1 MTPPTTLPPLVRGQ
15 WLPMTYEE
23 FLAWK
28 PDGLQGEWVDG
39 KGIIF
44 VTTSERHVR
53 VQRLLVNLLTTFLDV
68 FGLGEVFSA
77 PFQMRLRSG
86 ASGREPDVMVVRREH
101 LDRVQRH
108 WLQGPADLV
117 VELMSEESAGIDR
130 RDKYF
135 EYERAGVPE
144 YLLVDTRVGRR
155 GFEFYR
161 LDAAATYHAVEP
173 DEQGRYHSEVLPGF
187 WLDPTWLWQDPLP
200 KSEELMLQ
208 IAPNAYRRYLRAL
221 LGEAGRGEAPAGASA

>member
-1 MTPPTTLPPLVRGQ
+1 MAQPPTLPPLVRGQ

-53 VQRLLVNLLTTFLDV
+53 VQRLLVNLLTTFLNV
-68 FGLGEVFSA
+68 FGLGEVFAA
-77 PFQMRLRSG
+77 PFQMRLQSG

-108 WLQGPADLV
+108 WLDGPADLV
-117 VELMSEESAGIDR
+117 VELMSEESASIDR

-135 EYERAGVPE
+135 EYERAGIPE

-155 GFEFYR
+155 GFECYR
-161 LDAAATYHAVEP
+161 LSAGGVYDAVVP
-173 DEQGRYHSEVLPGF
+173 DAQGRYHSQVLPGF
-187 WLDPTWLWQDPLP
+187 WLDPNWLWQDPLP
-200 KSEELMLQ
+200 RPEELLLQ
-208 IAPNAYRRYLRAL
+208 IAPDAYRRYLRAL
-221 LGEAGRGEAPAGASA
+221 LDEADRGATSTGASA